1 MMQHY
6 LSLCRELT
14 SALQSATSTPRH
26 TDISPPIGQGKTC
39 FKDMQCGESMI
50 TVMKSQSSVVTT
62 HLGTVASHRDL
73 TLTKHDLIREALYC
87 GGTVIAYIDVLP
99 GE

>member
-1 MMQHY
+1 
-6 LSLCRELT
+6 
-14 SALQSATSTPRH
+14 
-26 TDISPPIGQGKTC
+26 
-39 FKDMQCGESMI
+39 MI